1 MIKSEERMLAALI
14 YVLSFFAPVLGP
26 LIIWLLKREESSFID
41 YHGKEYF
48 NFFISYSIYLFISGL
63 LTIVLIGFIGL
74 FALGIMMFVF
84 TIIAAIKAY
93 EGSLYQFPLIIRLIK

>member
-1 MIKSEERMLAALI
+1 MVKSEEKMLAALM

-26 LIIWLLKREESSFID
+26 LIIWLIKREESSFID

-48 NFFISYSIYLFISGL
+48 NFFISYTVYLFISSL
-63 LTIVLIGFIGL
+63 LTIILIGFVAL
-74 FALGIMMFVF
+74 AALGIMLFVF

-93 EGSLYQFPLIIRLIK
+93 EGEEYQFPLIFRLIK